1 MKRLL
6 ASALIVGVSTFGV
19 VGCEEKTETKTV
31 SEVKTPDGTKKVTD
45 KTTTEATGDQK
56 STEPK

>member
-19 VGCEEKTETKTV
+19 VGCEQKTETKNV
-31 SEVKTPDGTKKVTD
+31 SETKTPDGTKKVTD
-45 KTTTEATGDQK
+45 TQTTEATG
-56 STEPK
+56 SVRH

>member
-19 VGCEEKTETKTV
+19 VGCEQKTETKNV
-31 SEVKTPDGTKKVTD
+31 SETKTPDGTKKVTD
-45 KTTTEATGDQK
+45 KQTIEATGDQK
-56 STEPK
+56 SNEPK